1 MDRTGT
7 LVWSVGEHTSLVYPR
22 SGLKYFQILPLLL
35 SGAAESFCF
44 TDEELCVMCA
54 SHNGELKHLAV
65 VKNILRKI
73 GLTEGDL
80 RCGTHFPLGFEAGEA
95 VLRRDGDLS
104 QLHNNCSGKHAG
116 FLAYCVFHKLDH
128 KTYLS
133 PEHPLQVAIRAEL
146 SHFSEYPQSS
156 FHFGVDG
163 CSAPAYAL
171 PLSAVATAF
180 SNLSKINPCPQRE
193 AARRHLVRAV
203 TENPFFV
210 AGSGRFCTAL
220 MNARPGRFLGKLGAD
235 GFYALSLLE
244 EGFGLA
250 VKMDDGALGPQYN
263 LVAAILIK
271 LGLLDKEKE
280 KGGPLG
286 EFISTKI
293 KTALGVWVG
302 SREAVMDE
310 LVNLEKVTRA

>member
-1 MDRTGT
+1 
-7 LVWSVGEHTSLVYPR
+7 
-22 SGLKYFQILPLLL
+22 
-35 SGAAESFCF
+35 
-44 TDEELCVMCA
+44 
-54 SHNGELKHLAV
+54 
-65 VKNILRKI
+65 
-73 GLTEGDL
+73 
-80 RCGTHFPLGFEAGEA
+80 
-95 VLRRDGDLS
+95 
-104 QLHNNCSGKHAG
+104 
-116 FLAYCVFHKLDH
+116 
-128 KTYLS
+128 
-133 PEHPLQVAIRAEL
+133 
-146 SHFSEYPQSS
+146 
-156 FHFGVDG
+156 
-163 CSAPAYAL
+163 
-171 PLSAVATAF
+171 
-180 SNLSKINPCPQRE
+180 
-193 AARRHLVRAV
+193 
-203 TENPFFV
+203 
-210 AGSGRFCTAL
+210 